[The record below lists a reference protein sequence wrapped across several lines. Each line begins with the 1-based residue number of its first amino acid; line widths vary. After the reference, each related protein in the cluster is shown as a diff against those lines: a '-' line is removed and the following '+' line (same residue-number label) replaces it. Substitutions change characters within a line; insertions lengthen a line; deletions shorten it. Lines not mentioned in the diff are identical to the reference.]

1 MMGRRTGTSGG
12 LWAVMVRS
20 VYGRHPG
27 AVSVISR
34 FMGGHIRRCGL
45 GEIGHLWAV
54 IRRTGA
60 VWGSVEIDHP
70 VVYCKFS

>member
-1 MMGRRTGTSGG
+1 MGGHGEIG
-12 LWAVMVRS
+12 LWATS
-20 VYGRHPG
+20 GG

-45 GEIGHLWAV
+45 GEISHLWAV

-70 VVYCKFS
+70 VVYCKFR